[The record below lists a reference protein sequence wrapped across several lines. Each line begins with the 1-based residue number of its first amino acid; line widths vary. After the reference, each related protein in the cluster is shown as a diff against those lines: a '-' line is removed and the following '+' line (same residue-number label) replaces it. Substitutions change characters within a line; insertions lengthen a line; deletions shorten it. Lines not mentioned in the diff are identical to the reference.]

1 MRFSGAKFKGVM
13 GMEVKKSKDIR
24 KADDL
29 LKIISK
35 DEYDKIIDECRQIE
49 IREQLIKMQL
59 VEEKEKITI
68 SKDYD

>member
-35 DEYDKIIDECRQIE
+35 DEYDKILDECRQAE
-49 IREQLIKMQL
+49 ISEQLIKMQL
-59 VEEKEKITI
+59 VREKEKITI